1 MLNLRLSLIDP
12 GLPCWKGDYSEV
24 DGCSLIAKLSIGFN
38 LGRASVSLA
47 LNPPIYFML
56 APVIRL

>member
-1 MLNLRLSLIDP
+1 
-12 GLPCWKGDYSEV
+12 LPTIVIPEAVCG
-24 DGCSLIAKLSIGFN
+24 

-56 APVIRL
+56 APVVRLQ